1 MPRRI
6 TGGGPSESAVSFE
19 SGACVVLTLNLAAT
33 VTPSGDP
40 TLRPDL
46 DPSSVTPGT
55 LGFLATLFVVVVV
68 IFLIRDMT
76 KRIRRVRYAAEVQE
90 TRAQRG
96 AADGGPVP
104 PAGAR
109 DAGQRRPQDPDGGD
123 LPMPGGKHGPDNR

>member
-1 MPRRI
+1 M
-6 TGGGPSESAVSFE
+6 SFE

-33 VTPSGDP
+33 TTPSGDP
-40 TLRPDL
+40 TLRPGL

-76 KRIRRVRYAAEVQE
+76 KRIRRVRYTAEVQE
-90 TRAQRG
+90 ARVQRG
-96 AADGGPVP
+96 ATDSGPVP
-104 PAGAR
+104 PAGAG
-109 DAGQRRPQDPDGGD
+109 DGGQRRPQGPDGND